1 MRDMSE
7 SGEPSTVVTSATVK
21 PIRLVDQVRDILKE
35 RIFRGN
41 LRPGDRIVEQRVAKE
56 LGVGQ
61 NAVREALIELAHLGF
76 VQRTPNK
83 GTYVTR
89 LTRADAE
96 RIAPVRAALEGLA
109 ARLAAERMG
118 REQLDLS
125 RTEQLLA
132 RMREC
137 AQNGDIVSFHGYD
150 IEFHRS
156 IWQLSDNEVLGR
168 LLEQIVAPLIAFFIM
183 LNLAPKKRGE
193 YMKVVDLH
201 QGIIDGIKSGSGECA
216 QQAMQEFQNGSLH
229 HQLDILVE
237 EHME

>member
-1 MRDMSE
+1 MKDMSE
-7 SGEPSTVVTSATVK
+7 SGESSTGVTATTVK
-21 PIRLVDQVRDILKE
+21 PISLVDQVRDILKE

-96 RIAPVRAALEGLA
+96 RIAPVRAAMEGLA

-132 RMREC
+132 RMR
-137 AQNGDIVSFHGYD
+137 
-150 IEFHRS
+150 
-156 IWQLSDNEVLGR
+156 
-168 LLEQIVAPLIAFFIM
+168 
-183 LNLAPKKRGE
+183 
-193 YMKVVDLH
+193 
-201 QGIIDGIKSGSGECA
+201 
-216 QQAMQEFQNGSLH
+216 
-229 HQLDILVE
+229 
-237 EHME
+237 

>member
-1 MRDMSE
+1 MSE
-7 SGEPSTVVTSATVK
+7 LGESSPVMPSATVQ
-21 PIRLVDQVRDILKE
+21 PISLVDQVRDILKE

-89 LTRADAE
+89 LTRADAD
-96 RIAPVRAALEGLA
+96 RIAPVRAALECLA
-109 ARLAAERMG
+109 ARLAAERMA
-118 REQLDLS
+118 REHLDLS
-125 RTEQLLA
+125 PTEQLLD

-137 AQNGDIVSFHGYD
+137 AHSGDIVSFHDYD

-156 IWQLSDNEVLGR
+156 LWRLSDNEVLAR
-168 LLEQIVAPLIAFFIM
+168 LLEQIIAPLFAFFIM
-183 LNLAPKKRGE
+183 LNLAPRKSVE
-193 YMKVVDLH
+193 YMKVVDSH
-201 QGIIDGIKSGSGECA
+201 QGIIDGIKSGSGDRA
-216 QQAMQEFQNGSLH
+216 QEAMQEFQRISLH
-229 HQLDILVE
+229 HQRDILVE
-237 EHME
+237 EHTE